1 MVKTEERLYRIDK
14 NTSEA
19 YEKKN
24 FFNTSD
30 ITTYPY
36 FTHTDMNY

>member
-14 NTSEA
+14 NTSEV
-19 YEKKN
+19 YEKKL
-24 FFNTSD
+24 FNTSD

-36 FTHTDMNY
+36 FIHTDMNY